1 MSVLPMVKFNIID
14 KSLITQPVEGKIR
27 LYFPIFS
34 EKGIDGEIVQV
45 STPEQFI
52 NLFGAPNKFKYGNGA
67 YYVIKALQYQ
77 DVTCHVLRI
86 TPQDA
91 TYANAS
97 ITFES
102 LVVKSVAEDAN
113 NTNTVKLDSVDGLSV
128 GDEVV
133 FYIDAADI
141 PKYIY
146 ANITDID
153 TNNNTITVDKNVSV
167 TTAYSVAKIPAVQI
181 TSRELG
187 NGSESGTSG
196 IPVNQN
202 EILFYATGKGSYYN
216 NIKLQFIADDTL
228 EDYYSVIDETTQQLT
243 QLYPGMFYKMQM
255 LEQKPGSEP
264 RMLENTLT
272 ISFISN
278 GKDGNPIVHPA
289 SGEPVF
295 IETQVNNK
303 SYHINVKIGDTIEKE
318 FVDKPFIYGRALKK
332 YFVSNSV
339 KLGAGSD
346 GTMDYL
352 TQKSLLIEAYN
363 GTLNRAASE
372 IREAEYPFKAFE
384 VDYVVDYTGD
394 PDVQAAVLDFA
405 KYRMDT
411 VAIVSPIA
419 KTAQENINYRLNV
432 MNSSVY
438 FGVIPHGTTNKI
450 FDPYTKRD
458 IELPNSFAYMDVNLY
473 VDVYM
478 DFTVPP
484 AGLNGGAVRTPIKIT
499 YNPTK
504 YEAEQMAKFQIN
516 PLVKTPNGQVFFLT
530 QYTMY
535 KRPTYLQRLNIV
547 KTIFRFKKD
556 LYPKLYQLLQRKA
569 TADVIEEANRILRE
583 YFENYRVTKPKYGIL
598 EDYKIEINFDKMT
611 NTLEV
616 TIVLKFVGIIE
627 EIIVNFIIMN
637 Q

>member
-1 MSVLPMVKFNIID
+1 MSALPRVKFSIID
-14 KSLITQPVEGKIR
+14 KSLITQPVEGNVR

-34 EKGIDGEIVQV
+34 EKGIDGEIVKV
-45 STPEQFI
+45 STPEQFV

-77 DVTCHVLRI
+77 DVTCHILRI
-86 TPQDA
+86 TPNDA

-97 ITFES
+97 ITFEE
-102 LVVKSVAEDAN
+102 LVTKTIQEDVN
-113 NTNTVKLDSVDGLSV
+113 NSDTIKLDSVDGLAV

-133 FYIDAADI
+133 IYSTNSEI
-141 PKYIY
+141 PKYTY
-146 ANITDID
+146 ATITNVDT
-153 TNNNTITVDKNVSV
+153 TNNEITVDKTITAAASDYV
-167 TTAYSVAKIPAVQI
+167 TKIPAVTVI
-181 TSRELG
+181 NKTIS
-187 NGSESGTSG
+187 GSLDSVS
-196 IPVNQN
+196 VDVN
-202 EILFYATGKGSYYN
+202 EILFYATGKGKYYN
-216 NIKLQFIADDTL
+216 NIKLQFIPDETI
-228 EDYYSVIDETTQQLT
+228 ENYYAVIDENTQQLVP
-243 QLYPGMFYKMQM
+243 LLPGMFYQMQI

-264 RMLENTLT
+264 RILENTLT
-272 ISFISN
+272 VSFVSTTQ
-278 GKDGNPIVHPA
+278 DGNPVVHPA
-289 SGEPVF
+289 SGEPIF

-303 SYHINVKIGDTIEKE
+303 AYHVNVKVGEQLEQELI
-318 FVDKPFIYGRALKK
+318 DKSFIYGYALKK
-332 YFVSNSV
+332 YFITNSV
-339 KLGAGSD
+339 KLGNGSD

-363 GTLNRAASE
+363 GTLNRAASQ

-394 PDVQAAVLDFA
+394 PDVQSAVLDFA

-411 VAIVSPIA
+411 VAIISPIA
-419 KTAQENINYRLNV
+419 KTLQENLNYRLNV

-438 FGVIPHGTTNKI
+438 FGTIVHGTTVEI
-450 FDPYTKRD
+450 FDPYTKRN
-458 IELPNSFAYMDVNLY
+458 IELPNSFTYMDSNLY

-478 DFTVPP
+478 DFTVPV
-484 AGLNGGAVRTPIKIT
+484 AGLNGGAVRTPVKIT
-499 YNPTK
+499 YNPSK

-516 PLVKTPNGQVFFLT
+516 PLVKTPSNQVFFLT

-569 TADVIEEANRILRE
+569 TPDVLEEANRILKQ
-583 YFENYRVTKPKYGIL
+583 YFDNYLVNRPKYGIL
-598 EDYKIEINFDKMT
+598 EDYKIELNFDKAT
-611 NTLEV
+611 NTLEINI
-616 TIVLKFVGIIE
+616 TLKFVGIIE
-627 EIIVNFIIMN
+627 EINVNFIIVN